1 MMRQNE
7 IEREQE
13 IRVKVWATY
22 HDIQALEDLGF
33 APIGYPPMN
42 PEDTTDDLK
51 GLSNVYEYN
60 NAIVLMKFG
69 PSDSVLTA
77 RPCEEEITVKINA
90 KEYMMPR
97 AYLHCGEH
105 ADICIDKWIKENV
118 M

>member
-1 MMRQNE
+1 MMQDE

-13 IRVKVWATY
+13 IRERAWAVY
-22 HDIQALEDLGF
+22 NDIQALMDRGF
-33 APIGYPPMN
+33 SPIGYPPID

-51 GLSNVYEYN
+51 GLSAVYEYN
-60 NAIVLMKFG
+60 NAIVLMRFG

-77 RPCEEEITVKINA
+77 RPCEEEITVKMNA
-90 KEYMMPR
+90 KEYRMPR

-105 ADICIDKWIKENV
+105 ADICIERWIKENV